1 MPQVMLAAFSFIV
14 MITMGAYN
22 GYINDENDENYV
34 GVVPHVLYVI
44 NC

>member
-1 MPQVMLAAFSFIV
+1 MPQVMLAVFSFIV

-22 GYINDENDENYV
+22 GYSNDENGVDVVY
-34 GVVPHVLYVI
+34 VVPHVLYVI